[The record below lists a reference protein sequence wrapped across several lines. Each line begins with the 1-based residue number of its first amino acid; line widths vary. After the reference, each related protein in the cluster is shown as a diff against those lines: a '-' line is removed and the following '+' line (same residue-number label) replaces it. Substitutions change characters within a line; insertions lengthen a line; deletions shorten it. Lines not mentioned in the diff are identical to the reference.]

1 MLTKISCELFRRGH
15 IDFHEGL
22 NVILGDDD
30 AKNSIGKSSALM
42 VIDFVMGGSSLLRD
56 KSGVINSLGH
66 HTYAFEFLFGRVK
79 YLFSRSTD
87 TSETVL
93 AHRTSDGSEFEMT
106 VEEYRKELK
115 RLYAL
120 DSLQSSFRSTV
131 GPFIRIWEKGELDP
145 ETPFSADSN
154 ETAASSIE
162 RLIDIFERSEDLGEE
177 RTVLATHK
185 QRKKLISKSMALE
198 IIPKINRTQYKKN
211 QQIIAENFR
220 ILEELKQGVTGAL
233 TAYETLFD
241 SEVRELQLAK
251 AETFSER
258 NELSVKIER
267 IERDIQGVSPRLSA
281 NISLITEFFPNVN
294 ADRLQKVEEFHGGI
308 GKILKRE
315 LNSELTRCLEARSDL
330 DKRISS
336 LDDKIRSRLK
346 NKGTPDDLFD
356 KIFELKEASDKAA
369 NDNAFYD
376 RKIAIEKETSLSKSR
391 LDTVCYGIFLD
402 IESSLNRKMRSFNN
416 VIYGPERSSS
426 TLRIKSGS
434 SYTFISPKDSGT
446 GKSYAGLVGFDLAM
460 LSLTRLPFLVHDSVI
475 YKNIEVPATRNII
488 RILGSIKKK
497 QIFLAF
503 DEAKKFGDRAEGIL
517 RNNAVIK
524 LSDVDLLFD
533 RDWRQK

>member
-1 MLTKISCELFRRGH
+1 MLIKISCNLFRRGH

-66 HTYAFEFLFGRVK
+66 HTYAFEFSFGGVG

-93 AHRTSDGSEFEMT
+93 ARGISDGFEFEMT
-106 VEEYRKELK
+106 VEDYRKELK
-115 RLYAL
+115 KLYAL

-145 ETPFSADSN
+145 ERPFSADSN
-154 ETAASSIE
+154 EAAAVSID
-162 RLIDIFERSEDLGEE
+162 RLIDIFERSDDVAEE
-177 RTVLATHK
+177 RSILAAH
-185 QRKKLISKSMALE
+185 QERKKLISKSMNLE
-198 IIPKINRTQYKKN
+198 IIPKINKTQYKKN
-211 QQIIAENFR
+211 QKIIAENSR
-220 ILEELKQGVTGAL
+220 VLEELKQGVTGAL
-233 TAYETLFD
+233 SAYEALFD
-241 SEVRELQLAK
+241 SELRELQLAK
-251 AETFSER
+251 AEIFSKR

-267 IERDIQGVSPRLSA
+267 IERDIQGVTPRLSA
-281 NISLITEFFPNVN
+281 NISLVTEFFPDVNV
-294 ADRLQKVEEFHGGI
+294 DRLQKVEEFHSGI

-315 LNSELTRCLEARSDL
+315 LKGELTHYLEARSDI
-330 DKRISS
+330 DRKISS
-336 LDDKIRSRLK
+336 LDERIRSRLE

-356 KIFELKEASDKAA
+356 RVFELKEASDKAA
-369 NDNAFYD
+369 SDNGFYE
-376 RKIAIEKETSLSKSR
+376 RKVAIENEAFLSKNR
-391 LDTVCYGIFLD
+391 LESVFSGVFFD
-402 IESSLNRKMRSFNN
+402 IESSLNEKLRHFNN
-416 VIYGPERSSS
+416 VIYGPERNASA
-426 TLRIKSGS
+426 LRIKSGS

-503 DEAKKFGDRAEGIL
+503 DEAKKFGARAEGIL
-517 RNNAVIK
+517 RNNSVIK
-524 LSDVDLLFD
+524 LSDVDLLFY
-533 RDWRQK
+533 RDWR